1 MDAGERLEAER
12 ARWARAHLAANPPA
26 PEALPCGIPV
36 EPLYTPRDVE
46 GDYLERLGFPGEYPF
61 TGGVYPTMYRGRP
74 WTIRQYAGF
83 GAAEESNRRY
93 RYLLEHGQTGLSVAL
108 DLPTQCGY
116 DSDDVMAEAE
126 VGRVGVAIDT
136 LRDMEIL
143 FDGLPLDRVSTSFT
157 INGTAAI
164 LLAMYVA
171 VAEAQGVAPARIA
184 GTIQNDI
191 LKEYVARGTWIFPVE
206 PSLRLIADTIEF
218 CAERLPRFNPI
229 SIAGAH
235 FRDAG
240 GTAVQEAAYTL
251 ADAFAYVETVRA
263 RGIDV
268 DRFAPQLSFFF
279 YTYTD
284 VFEEVAKYRAMRR
297 LWARVMRER
306 FGARR
311 PESLM
316 FRFGNV
322 CGGHSLTREEPLNN
336 ITRVT
341 LGALA
346 SVLGGTQSMFTAAWD
361 EAYAI
366 PTEESARTA
375 LRIQQI
381 LLHEAGAGRTI
392 DPLAGS
398 YYVEALTDR
407 MEAAIEAGLGRG
419 GRGGGARARGGA
431 RRGRARRAARGGRR
445 PGQPD
450 AAPARGR
457 AGVRER
463 GRGGRR
469 APGGLGH
476 VPRARGRMKVLVPK
490 PGPDGPDRGAKI
502 VAQALRDAGLEVVY
516 TGLRQRPA
524 EIVAAAIQEDVDL
537 VGLSILS
544 GAHVELAARVV
555 RGLAEAGAA
564 GIRVIVGGVIPDE
577 DVPALLGLRLAR
589 RFTAGTPLEALV
601 TGVRAVL
608 AAPAAAPAPVP
619 AAPPRGPLAGGRVL
633 DLTPYLSP

>member
-1 MDAGERLEAER
+1 MDSRERLEAEQ
-12 ARWARAHLAANPPA
+12 ARWAKQQHLDAASPA

-36 EPLYTPRDVE
+36 EPLYTPLDVE
-46 GDYLERLGFPGEYPF
+46 GGYLERLGFPGEYPF
-61 TGGVYPTMYRGRP
+61 TRGVYPTMYRGRP

-83 GAAEESNRRY
+83 GTAEESNRRY
-93 RYLLEHGQTGLSVAL
+93 KYLLEQGQTGLSVAL

-116 DSDDVMAEAE
+116 DSDDPMAEAE

-171 VAEAQGVAPARIA
+171 LAEARGVAPERVA

-218 CAERLPRFNPI
+218 CAARLPRFNPI

-251 ADAFAYVETVRA
+251 ADAFAYVEAVRA
-263 RGIDV
+263 RGIEV

-284 VFEEVAKYRAMRR
+284 LFEEIAKYRAMRR
-297 LWARVMRER
+297 LWARAMRER

-336 ITRVT
+336 IARVT

-398 YYVEALTDR
+398 YYVEALTDG
-407 MEAAIEAGLGRG
+407 MERAIEAEIARVDAQG
-419 GRGGGARARGGA
+419 GMVRAIETGWVQREIHREA
-431 RRGRARRAARGGRR
+431 YRQELERQQGRR
-445 PGQPD
+445 VVVGVNKYRD
-450 AAPARGR
+450 ESAAPPVALHR
-457 AGVRER
+457 A
-463 GRGGRR
+463 
-469 APGGLGH
+469 
-476 VPRARGRMKVLVPK
+476 
-490 PGPDGPDRGAKI
+490 D
-502 VAQALRDAGLEVVY
+502 
-516 TGLRQRPA
+516 PA
-524 EIVAAAIQEDVDL
+524 
-537 VGLSILS
+537 
-544 GAHVELAARVV
+544 LAARQVARLEEV
-555 RGLAEAGAA
+555 RRTRDQARAGAA
-564 GIRVIVGGVIPDE
+564 LA
-577 DVPALLGLRLAR
+577 ALREGALGKDNLMPLLLA
-589 RFTAGTPLEALV
+589 A
-601 TGVRAVL
+601 VRACASVGEIASVL
-608 AAPAAAPAPVP
+608 REVWGMFREPAV
-619 AAPPRGPLAGGRVL
+619 V
-633 DLTPYLSP
+633 

>member
-1 MDAGERLEAER
+1 MDSRERLDTEQ
-12 ARWARAHLAANPPA
+12 ARWAKQHLEATPPA

-36 EPLYTPRDVE
+36 EPLYTPLDVE

-61 TGGVYPTMYRGRP
+61 TRGVYPTMYRGRP

-83 GAAEESNRRY
+83 GTAEESNRRY
-93 RYLLEHGQTGLSVAL
+93 KYLLEHGQTGLSVAL

-116 DSDDVMAEAE
+116 DSDDPMAEAE

-136 LRDMEIL
+136 LSDMEIL
-143 FDGLPLDRVSTSFT
+143 FAGLPLDRISTSFT

-171 VAEAQGVAPARIA
+171 LAEQRGVAPERVA

-218 CAERLPRFNPI
+218 CAARLPRFNPI

-251 ADAFAYVETVRA
+251 ADAFAYVEAVRA
-263 RGIDV
+263 RGIEV

-284 VFEEVAKYRAMRR
+284 LFEEIAKYRAMRR
-297 LWARVMRER
+297 LWARAMRDR

-398 YYVEALTDR
+398 YYVEALTDG
-407 MEAAIEAGLGRG
+407 MERAIEAEIARVDAQGGMVRAIETGWVQREIHREAYRQEREREAGRRVVVG
-419 GRGGGARARGGA
+419 VNKYRDE
-431 RRGRARRAARGGRR
+431 RAAPPVSLHRA
-445 PGQPD
+445 D
-450 AAPARGR
+450 PA
-457 AGVRER
+457 
-463 GRGGRR
+463 
-469 APGGLGH
+469 
-476 VPRARGRMKVLVPK
+476 
-490 PGPDGPDRGAKI
+490 
-502 VAQALRDAGLEVVY
+502 
-516 TGLRQRPA
+516 
-524 EIVAAAIQEDVDL
+524 
-537 VGLSILS
+537 
-544 GAHVELAARVV
+544 LAARQVARLEEV
-555 RGLAEAGAA
+555 RRTRDQARVGAA
-564 GIRVIVGGVIPDE
+564 LA
-577 DVPALLGLRLAR
+577 ALREGALGKENLMPRLLDA
-589 RFTAGTPLEALV
+589 
-601 TGVRAVL
+601 VRAYASVGEISSVL
-608 AAPAAAPAPVP
+608 REVWGMFREPAV
-619 AAPPRGPLAGGRVL
+619 V
-633 DLTPYLSP
+633 